1 MGSDWRGT
9 AGVAGRTDYD
19 GNVLATPPTF
29 QSLAEPIAHDAP
41 HAFVFRGGELLVRE
55 ADMALPDAA
64 AVKALAIPP
73 AQVFPV
79 GIFEREYCSTAWVA
93 KDAAAPPGH
102 AFRSL
107 RSLFGRFDDRL
118 LSVAG
123 RAFQIVDWARNH
135 RFCGACGKPMA
146 PLAGE
151 RAMRCECGHVAY
163 PRIAPAM
170 MVLVKRGEAILLAR
184 NVAVAP
190 GGRMSALA
198 GFLEPGE
205 SVEDAIHR
213 EVHEEVGLFVKDLR
227 YFASQSWPFPGS
239 LMIAFTAEYSGGE
252 IRVDPAEIAEARWFG
267 PGERLPEL
275 PPAQSISRA
284 LIEANLP
291 PRALRAAG

>member
-1 MGSDWRGT
+1 LLS
-9 AGVAGRTDYD
+9 
-19 GNVLATPPTF
+19 TPPTF
-29 QSLAEPIAHDAP
+29 RSLATPIAHDAP
-41 HAFVFRGGELLVRE
+41 RAFVFRGGELLVKE
-55 ADMALPDAA
+55 PELALPDAA
-64 AVKALAIPP
+64 AIKALELPGT
-73 AQVFPV
+73 QVFPV
-79 GIFEREYCSTAWVA
+79 GIYEKEYCFAAWVA
-93 KDAAAPPGH
+93 KEAAAPPGH

-107 RSLFGRFDDRL
+107 RSLFGRYDEGL

-123 RAFQIVDWARNH
+123 RAFQVADWARNH

-146 PLAGE
+146 PVTGE

-170 MVLVKRGEAILLAR
+170 MVLVKRGDAILLAR
-184 NVAVAP
+184 NVVVAP

-239 LMIAFTAEYSGGE
+239 LMIAFTAEYSSGD
-252 IRVDPAEIAEARWFG
+252 IRCDPAEIAEARWFG
-267 PGERLPEL
+267 PGDKLPEL

-291 PRALRAAG
+291 ARAVRASA

>member
-1 MGSDWRGT
+1 MIG
-9 AGVAGRTDYD
+9 A
-19 GNVLATPPTF
+19 VLATPPTF
-29 QSLAEPIAHDAP
+29 QPLAEAIAHDAP
-41 HAFVFRGGELLVRE
+41 RAFIFRGGELLVRE
-55 ADMALPDAA
+55 SDLALPDAA
-64 AVKALAIPP
+64 TMKGLELPAV
-73 AQVFPV
+73 QVFPV
-79 GIFEREYCSTAWVA
+79 GVYDKEYCCTAWVA
-93 KDAAAPPGH
+93 KEVSAPAGH
-102 AFRSL
+102 AFRGL

-123 RAFQIVDWARNH
+123 RAFQIADWGRNH

-146 PLAGE
+146 PVAGE

-198 GFLEPGE
+198 GFLEAGE
-205 SVEDAIHR
+205 SVEEAIHR

-239 LMIAFTAEYSGGE
+239 LMIAFTAEYASGE

-267 PGERLPEL
+267 PGERLPDL

-291 PRALRAAG
+291 RTEGPR

>member
-1 MGSDWRGT
+1 L
-9 AGVAGRTDYD
+9 
-19 GNVLATPPTF
+19 LATPPTF
-29 QSLAEPIAHDAP
+29 RSLATPIAHDAP
-41 HAFVFRGGELLVRE
+41 RAFVFRGAELLLRE
-55 ADMALPDAA
+55 PDLALPDAA
-64 AVKALAIPP
+64 AMKALELP
-73 AQVFPV
+73 ATQVFPV
-79 GIFEREYCSTAWVA
+79 GIYDKEYCCAAWVA
-93 KDAAAPPGH
+93 KEAVAPPGY

-107 RSLFGRFDDRL
+107 RSLFGRFDEGL

-123 RAFQIVDWARNH
+123 RAFQVADWGRNH

-146 PLAGE
+146 PVAGE

-170 MVLVKRGEAILLAR
+170 MVLVKRGDAILLAR
-184 NVAVAP
+184 NVIVPP

-205 SVEDAIHR
+205 SVEDAVHR

-239 LMIAFTAEYSGGE
+239 LMIAFTAEYSSGD
-252 IRVDPAEIAEARWFG
+252 IRCDPAEIAEARWFG
-267 PGERLPEL
+267 PGDKLPEL

-291 PRALRAAG
+291 SRTVRASAA